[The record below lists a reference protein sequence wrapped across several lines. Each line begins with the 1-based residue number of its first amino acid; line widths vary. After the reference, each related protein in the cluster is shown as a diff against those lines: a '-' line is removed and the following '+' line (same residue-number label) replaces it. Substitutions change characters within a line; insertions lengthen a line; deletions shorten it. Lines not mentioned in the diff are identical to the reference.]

1 MNETQLQIIV
11 TAVNEAADQLA
22 EVSGQLT
29 GLGRQAGEAGT
40 AISSSLTD
48 AEQAA
53 AEAAQATIDSWDA
66 AIGPDGAIV
75 EAAASAVEPIGA
87 SFASISESGLAAANS
102 MSEGW
107 QKSLQALQDD
117 MTAAD
122 TTIVEGATAAGEA
135 AGTAAG
141 EGFGGYFKKMIIGY
155 ALEQIG
161 SFLSGGIESAV
172 SAASTSTNKI
182 STLTTQIGQQKA
194 DIQVN
199 EAAMQKWTG
208 TTAEVNAAHEKA
220 AANIAA
226 EKVKIAELTQQ
237 LAPLMQAQSGLPG
250 QITGIENA
258 ILGWIGAHKQL
269 EGELQT
275 FMTTLGPMFSAI
287 GVGIIVVTLL
297 GVALNML
304 DPVLLILIGAAVTIA
319 VLTAVWTTFHTQ
331 IVAFFDDLNAKT
343 GIITFLQQAWDY
355 VVQEFEDKL
364 LPALQKLWT
373 ALQPLMPLLQAMGVV
388 IGVTLL
394 GALVLLVDALT
405 FGVTWFANALTAA
418 TNFATFLTN
427 VLVAAINKVEDA
439 LNTVFSSPAFK
450 AVSGLV
456 GGAVSGI
463 SNVVG
468 GILSNVTHVQDA
480 IITPGGGVIQTDVA
494 DYLIA
499 TKNPGALVG
508 AGSAGSG
515 GIVVNITGTFLS
527 QNVAQQLGNMLA
539 AQLNQQLKLKIR

>member
-226 EKVKIAELTQQ
+226 EKVKIAELT
-237 LAPLMQAQSGLPG
+237 
-250 QITGIENA
+250 
-258 ILGWIGAHKQL
+258 
-269 EGELQT
+269 
-275 FMTTLGPMFSAI
+275 
-287 GVGIIVVTLL
+287 
-297 GVALNML
+297 
-304 DPVLLILIGAAVTIA
+304 
-319 VLTAVWTTFHTQ
+319 
-331 IVAFFDDLNAKT
+331 
-343 GIITFLQQAWDY
+343 
-355 VVQEFEDKL
+355 
-364 LPALQKLWT
+364 
-373 ALQPLMPLLQAMGVV
+373 
-388 IGVTLL
+388 
-394 GALVLLVDALT
+394 
-405 FGVTWFANALTAA
+405 
-418 TNFATFLTN
+418 
-427 VLVAAINKVEDA
+427 
-439 LNTVFSSPAFK
+439 
-450 AVSGLV
+450 
-456 GGAVSGI
+456 
-463 SNVVG
+463 
-468 GILSNVTHVQDA
+468 
-480 IITPGGGVIQTDVA
+480 
-494 DYLIA
+494 
-499 TKNPGALVG
+499 
-508 AGSAGSG
+508 
-515 GIVVNITGTFLS
+515 
-527 QNVAQQLGNMLA
+527 
-539 AQLNQQLKLKIR
+539 